1 MLVGGEPFLGEGF
14 YISVDTPAANESLAD
29 SALWRLLDRQAV
41 TGDNQMMAYFF
52 PGLSHAHRLEFLDYS
67 EKLGLKVMIP
77 LSVDVPYT
85 AYAGDPAKH
94 AWFVSNITS
103 YMNHTA
109 VVSPVP
115 FVRSCCSRTC
125 TDEPPFN
132 STGAASA
139 AGLVHL

>member
-1 MLVGGEPFLGEGF
+1 
-14 YISVDTPAANESLAD
+14 
-29 SALWRLLDRQAV
+29 
-41 TGDNQMMAYFF
+41 MMAYFF

-115 FVRSCCSRTC
+115 FVRSYYSRTC
-125 TDEPPFN
+125 TDEPPL
-132 STGAASA
+132 THPGAACA
-139 AGLVHL
+139 AGLVHLSDSDAFSICLLVRLANPTHLCIGPRRRLQQGGGL

>member
-1 MLVGGEPFLGEGF
+1 M
-14 YISVDTPAANESLAD
+14 DTPAANESLAG

-109 VVSPVP
+109 VVSPVL
-115 FVRSCCSRTC
+115 FVRSCSCLLRC
-125 TDEPPFN
+125 MN
-132 STGAASA
+132 R
-139 AGLVHL
+139 H